1 MRKFVAAAL
10 AFVCVG
16 TAAIAQGM
24 SDLERALAEAEQ
36 APVLRAGLEGPWVM
50 RVFGADGVRF
60 DNLIVDSLNDAT
72 FAGSMSGDA
81 VTDAAVR
88 RGDAAITLTFT
99 TGRTYAT
106 DPGASNVED
115 GARRTHVARF
125 RGHRIDG
132 ESMDESGV
140 VIARWYALRPEDE
153 SDAPQRFAGR
163 TFELRPMGS
172 HGHSGQCFDRYAFAA
187 DGALTVTSGHEV
199 LQMRWR
205 TLPRTVD
212 GMLVIEHTMVG
223 GNGEPDCSGRVTEA
237 TPGHIRRLYVMFHN
251 NGNATLCVPTLTPN
265 TITNCYA
272 YLDPVRGH

>member
-1 MRKFVAAAL
+1 MRKLLAIAL
-10 AFVCVG
+10 ALACVG

-36 APVLRAGLEGPWVM
+36 PPLIRPGLDGPWGI

-60 DNLIVDSLNDAT
+60 DNLIIDSLSDAT
-72 FAGSMSGDA
+72 FTGSMSGDA
-81 VTDAAVR
+81 ITDAVVR

-106 DPGASNVED
+106 DPGASSVED
-115 GARRTHVARF
+115 GARRTHIARF

-163 TFELRPMGS
+163 TFELRPVGS
-172 HGHSGQCFDRYAFAA
+172 RGQSGQCFDRYAFGA
-187 DGALTVTSGHEV
+187 DGALAVTSGREV

-212 GMLVIEHTMVG
+212 SMLVIERTLVS

-237 TPGHIRRLYVMFHN
+237 TPGAVSRLYVLFHN
-251 NGNATLCVPTLTPN
+251 NGNATLCVPTFTAN

-272 YLDPVRGH
+272 YLDPVR

>member
-1 MRKFVAAAL
+1 MRKLVAIAL
-10 AFVCVG
+10 ALACVG

-36 APVLRAGLEGPWVM
+36 APAIRPGLEGPWGI

-60 DNLIVDSLNDAT
+60 DNLIIDSLSDAT

-81 VTDAAVR
+81 VTEAAVR

-106 DPGASNVED
+106 DPGNSSVED

-163 TFELRPMGS
+163 TFELRPIGAAR
-172 HGHSGQCFDRYAFAA
+172 GQCLDRYAFGV
-187 DGALTVTSGHEV
+187 DGALAVTSGREV

-212 GMLVIEHTMVG
+212 SMLVIERTMVS
-223 GNGEPDCSGRVTEA
+223 GNGEPDCSGREA
-237 TPGHIRRLYVMFHN
+237 RAQPGEVRRLYVMFHN
-251 NGNATLCVPTLTPN
+251 NGNATLCVPTFTPN

-272 YLDPVRGH
+272 YLDPVR